1 MSRSRSETPGRR
13 ADGTDA
19 AQRPRKAAVPQL
31 ENTPLAERAR
41 AAILSAILEKRFEH
55 RLPSEEDLASML
67 NVSRT
72 TIRTALQRLE
82 QDGIVS
88 RRRAIG
94 TTINAHVAPANLALQ
109 RLVGFDRL
117 LEEKG
122 YEVVTEVTWQRGTPP
137 KEMVALFGLEADA
150 DCCLTSKEY
159 FADGHLA
166 IHIRDVIPWRQ
177 LNTDVLR
184 GAIPPSMF
192 EFSKR
197 YFHQPIDHAIVRIVP
212 MVKRGRAT
220 TALRVASGE
229 PFARLHEI
237 HYSMGGEPV
246 AFSVIDEDPTYIQLE
261 VFRRN

>member
-1 MSRSRSETPGRR
+1 VTRVGTSARGAAPRRR
-13 ADGTDA
+13 AT
-19 AQRPRKAAVPQL
+19 KAAVPQL

-41 AAILSAILEKRFEH
+41 SAILSAVLEKRFEH

-82 QDGIVS
+82 QDGIIS

-122 YEVVTEVTWQRGTPP
+122 HEVEIDVAWERGAPP
-137 KEMVALFGLEADA
+137 PDLAAIFPLQAHDE
-150 DCCLTSKEY
+150 CCITRKKY
-159 FADGHLA
+159 FADGRLA
-166 IHIRDVIPWRQ
+166 IHIRDLIPWAR
-177 LNTDVLR
+177 LKTDRLR
-184 GAIPPSMF
+184 DPLPASMF

-197 YFHQPIDHAIVRIVP
+197 YFRQPIDHAIVQIVP
-212 MVKRGRAT
+212 MVKQGKET
-220 TALRVASGE
+220 SALRLSKGE
-229 PFARLHEI
+229 PFVRLNET
-237 HYSMGGEPV
+237 HYSTGGEPL
-246 AFSVIDEDPTYIQLE
+246 AFSVIDEDPRYIQLE